1 MARHDPVVDAWFAA
15 TTTRSASS
23 SWRSLPDPA
32 GLLEG
37 EGDVSRVAKFADAD
51 DLERKREALQE
62 IVRAWIAARDA
73 A

>member
-1 MARHDPVVDAWFAA
+1 M
-15 TTTRSASS
+15 
-23 SWRSLPDPA
+23 
-32 GLLEG
+32 
-37 EGDVSRVAKFADAD
+37 SRVAKFADAD

>member
-37 EGDVSRVAKFADAD
+37 EGDVSRVAKFAAD

-62 IVRAWIAARDA
+62 IVRARIAARDA